1 MDSSPGLDD
10 AMRSGQPTL
19 NCGKETEALTASWYH
34 TGQFPFPN
42 LSIYPPI
49 QHKSMTRNE
58 LRLISSVCSMLD
70 TVYSSGTEKLTLWC
84 DIMPKCVYPRDFLD
98 PRD

>member
-10 AMRSGQPTL
+10 AMRSNQPTL
-19 NCGKETEALTASWYH
+19 PCTKETEALTASWYH

-49 QHKSMTRNE
+49 QHKNMTKNE
-58 LRLISSVCSMLD
+58 LRLISSICSVLD
-70 TVYSSGTEKLTLWC
+70 NVYKNGTEKLTIWA
-84 DIMPKCVYPRDFLD
+84 DMMPKYV
-98 PRD
+98 